1 MMFLV
6 LTVVVGCAGHFAG
19 SDPGGWPMSRQ
30 NGGMLLAARMSLPSF
45 LPSILPWL
53 GVVVDWFQNGEIN

>member
-45 LPSILPWL
+45 LPSFL
-53 GVVVDWFQNGEIN
+53 GWGL